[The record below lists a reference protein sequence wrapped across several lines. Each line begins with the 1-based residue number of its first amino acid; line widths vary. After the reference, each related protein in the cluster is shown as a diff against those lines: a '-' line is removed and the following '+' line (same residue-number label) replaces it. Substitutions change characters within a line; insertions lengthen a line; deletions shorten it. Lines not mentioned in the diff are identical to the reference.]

1 MTTAAIPFNSPSIE
15 GHELEYVRS
24 ALDGG
29 HTSASGPFSKQ
40 AGEMLREATGAREV
54 LLTTSCTAALE
65 LSGMLTDIGPGD
77 VVIVPDFTFSTT
89 ALAYARAGATLR
101 FCDIEPR
108 TLGMD
113 PTHLAKLMDER
124 VKAVVP
130 VHYAG
135 VACDLD
141 GIAKVLAEWPNA
153 TMIEDNAHGL
163 FGTWSGQP
171 LGSFGRFATL
181 SFHETK
187 NFICGEGGALL
198 INDAA
203 DVDRAR
209 VLYDKGTDRQAFFLG
224 QVDKYSWKDTGSSFG
239 LSDTLAAQL
248 FGQLEKREQI
258 LTKRRAVWERYDELV
273 RPLADEFGISLPVVP
288 EGAGQAYHMFYLLM
302 PDTDVRRS
310 VLRGMAGRDVHS
322 TFHYV
327 PLHSS
332 DAGRRFSDVPGECP
346 VSVDISGRLLR
357 LPFYNNLTEE
367 QSVRVVDALRA
378 SLTETRTA

>member
-1 MTTAAIPFNSPSIE
+1 MSAGPETIRFNVPAIE
-15 GHELEYVRS
+15 GRELEYVRA

-29 HTSASGPFSKQ
+29 HTSASGPFSAK
-40 AGEMLREATGAREV
+40 ARALLAESSGAAEV

-65 LSGMLTDIGPGD
+65 LAGMLADIGPGD
-77 VVIVPDFTFSTT
+77 VVVVPDFTFTTT

-113 PTHLAKLMDER
+113 PEHLATLMDER

-141 GIAKVLAEWPNA
+141 GIRKVLAQWPEA
-153 TMIEDNAHGL
+153 TLVEDNAHGL
-163 FGTWSGQP
+163 FGTWQGQP

-198 INDAA
+198 INDPA

-209 VLYDKGTDRQAFFLG
+209 ILFDKGTDRQAFFLG
-224 QVDKYSWKDTGSSFG
+224 QVDKYTWKDTGSSFG

-248 FGQLEKREQI
+248 YGQLEMREQI
-258 LTKRRAVWERYDELV
+258 LAKREAVWNRYAELV
-273 RPLADEFGISLPVVP
+273 APLADELDLTLPFVP
-288 EGAGQAYHMFYLLM
+288 EGAGQAFHMFYLLL
-302 PDTDVRRS
+302 PDRE
-310 VLRGMAGRDVHS
+310 LRDRALAGMGERGVKP

-332 DAGRRFSDVPGECP
+332 DAGRRFSDQPGECP
-346 VSVDISGRLLR
+346 VSEDVSGRLLR
-357 LPFYNNLTEE
+357 LPFFNNLTAE
-367 QSVRVVDALRA
+367 QAERVVLALRE
-378 SLTETRTA
+378 SLVAH

>member
-1 MTTAAIPFNSPSIE
+1 MTQQPAIRFNVPAIE
-15 GHELEYVRS
+15 GRELEYVRT

-29 HTSASGPFSKQ
+29 HTSASGPFSKKS
-40 AGEMLREATGAREV
+40 AALLAEATGAAEV

-65 LSGMLTDIGPGD
+65 LAGMLTDVGPGD
-77 VVIVPDFTFSTT
+77 VVVVPDFTFTTT
-89 ALAYARAGATLR
+89 ALAYARAGATMR
-101 FCDIEPR
+101 YCDIEPE

-113 PTHLAKLMDER
+113 PRHLATLMDER

-135 VACDLD
+135 VPCRLD
-141 GIAKVLAEWPNA
+141 DIRAVLEKWPGA
-153 TMIEDNAHGL
+153 TLIEDNAHGL
-163 FGTWSGQP
+163 FGSWQGAP

-209 VLYDKGTDRQAFFLG
+209 ILFDKGTDRQAFFLG

-248 FGQLEKREQI
+248 FGQLEMREQI
-258 LTKRRAVWERYDELV
+258 LRKRRAVWERYVALV
-273 RPLADEFGISLPVVP
+273 APLADEHGIALPTVP
-288 EGAGQAYHMFYLLM
+288 AGAGQAFHMFYLVM
-302 PDTDVRRS
+302 PDLRLRDK
-310 VLRGMAGRDVHS
+310 VLAGMVARGVNP

-332 DAGRRFSDVPGECP
+332 VAGRRFADRPGECP
-346 VSVDISGRLLR
+346 VSVDISGRLIR
-357 LPFYNNLTEE
+357 LPFFNNLSAE
-367 QSVRVVDALRA
+367 QAERVVTALEQA
-378 SLTETRTA
+378 LADV